1 MKLISYRGNI
11 NGPNPE
17 LENTIPYIN
26 DAIAEGYVVAVDVWL
41 ADGKLY
47 LSVGRPHVVSSTS
60 RSRGYRVGPPYY
72 EVSESYLENSMILAR
87 ARTPDTLVRLAK
99 NGRVHCFHTNKQSA
113 VTSQGFLWTTRDA
126 TGPNVLRVSLEG
138 DPVSPCYAVCSSYI
152 RNYGRPNPDQAILV
166 PQRVQQIREMR
177 EQEGFLEQ
185 QLAELS
191 ASLESKKIELA
202 EKESKTL
209 EDSGLLKQVQRR
221 LDAISELIN
230 AE

>member
-17 LENTIPYIN
+17 LENTAPYIN
-26 DAIAEGYVVAVDVWL
+26 DAISEGYVVAVDVWL
-41 ADGKLY
+41 IDDKLY
-47 LSVGRPHVVSSTS
+47 LCTARPHITSTS
-60 RSRGYRVGPPYY
+60 RSRGYRTGPPYY
-72 EVSESYLENSMILAR
+72 ETDESYLENSMILVR

-177 EQEGFLEQ
+177 EQEGLLEQ
-185 QLAELS
+185 QLAELN

-209 EDSGLLKQVQRR
+209 EDSGLLKQIQRR

>member
-17 LENTIPYIN
+17 SENTVPYVN
-26 DAIAEGYVVAVDVWL
+26 DAISEGYVVAVDVWL

-47 LSVGRPHVVSSTS
+47 LCTTRPHIASTS
-60 RSRGYRVGPPYY
+60 RSRGYHVGPAYY
-72 EVSESYLENSMILAR
+72 EVSESYLENSMILVR
-87 ARTPDTLVRLAK
+87 ARSPDTLVRLAK

-177 EQEGFLEQ
+177 EQEGLLEQ

-191 ASLESKKIELA
+191 ASLESKQKELA
-202 EKESKTL
+202 EKESGTL
-209 EDSGLLKQVQRR
+209 KDSGLLKQVQRR

-230 AE
+230 AK